1 MNEPFTPLLLV
12 NDLRI
17 GFDLPEGR
25 LLAVDGVSFQV
36 RRGGTVALVGESGS
50 GKSVVSQAIMGLLPR
65 PARVLGGSI
74 LFADPA
80 KPGTITDI
88 VPLAPDR
95 REMRALRRR
104 RVPTVLQE
112 PLTAMSTTPT
122 IGPQVSQAIMG
133 LLPRPARVLGGSI
146 LFADPDKP
154 GTITDIVRLAPDG
167 REMRAL
173 RGGRIS
179 IVFQEPMTAMSPLH
193 TIGDQVGEALRLHRD
208 A

>member
-1 MNEPFTPLLLV
+1 
-12 NDLRI
+12 
-17 GFDLPEGR
+17 
-25 LLAVDGVSFQV
+25 
-36 RRGGTVALVGESGS
+36 
-50 GKSVVSQAIMGLLPR
+50 
-65 PARVLGGSI
+65 
-74 LFADPA
+74 
-80 KPGTITDI
+80 
-88 VPLAPDR
+88 
-95 REMRALRRR
+95 
-104 RVPTVLQE
+104 
-112 PLTAMSTTPT
+112 
-122 IGPQVSQAIMG
+122 MG

-208 A
+208 ASASEARELTRDMLRLVGFPDPERALRTYPFELSGGLRQRAMISSEERRVGKECVSPSRSRWSPCHKKKKTKKP